1 MCGGNRTDEGW
12 GMGRRSASSDNRS
25 GIILVRIESMQG
37 SRYAK

>member
-1 MCGGNRTDEGW
+1 MEKRQGDGIGKHQ
-12 GMGRRSASSDNRS
+12 DNRS